1 MSLPILFT
9 RPRKKN
15 PKAVI
20 FEMFEP
26 TPDVMCPITQE
37 PIATSQ
43 LEFFKDRV
51 MSQDKPNHTGTRLA
65 CNHEFTAMCLLYH
78 WARNGNVLC
87 PVCRSGPKGARLNL
101 RGIPEHFTA
110 DMMRRIKNER
120 ENDRE
125 ERNRENEE
133 AARQSDNGRWFVT
146 FLQSNHCYCMVN
158 TPDMCGM
165 IVPMDA
171 LLENNM
177 CVFTGRVAGDQTLGG
192 TAVDLG
198 DGPFSGG
205 QRAGLDPA
213 RGCEVVA
220 DFNAHS
226 LPLALVVDEQERRAV
241 TGGAQK
247 LLLGGLGVGPP
258 AGVALDKGDVTCG
271 ALGHGGILRE
281 PHGGRATA
289 PARRLHP
296 W

>member
-9 RPRKKN
+9 RPRKVN

-20 FEMFEP
+20 FKTFEP

-43 LEFFKDRV
+43 LEFLEDRV

-133 AARQSDNGRWFVT
+133 AARQFDNGRWFVT
-146 FLQSNHCYCMVN
+146 FLQSNPCFCMVN
-158 TPDMCGM
+158 TTDTSGK
-165 IVPMDA
+165 IVPMSA
-171 LLENNM
+171 LLENYT
-177 CVFTGRVAGDQTLGG
+177 CTFTGQVAGPLSHMEG
-192 TAVDLG
+192 TIVNHACRTRFPSFNVDYSHVGSCLTMTMNLETFRVIAG
-198 DGPFSGG
+198 QHSIFS
-205 QRAGLDPA
+205 
-213 RGCEVVA
+213 
-220 DFNAHS
+220 
-226 LPLALVVDEQERRAV
+226 ALVAVRRV
-241 TGGAQK
+241 
-247 LLLGGLGVGPP
+247 VG
-258 AGVALDKGDVTCG
+258 DS
-271 ALGHGGILRE
+271 
-281 PHGGRATA
+281 
-289 PARRLHP
+289 
-296 W
+296 